1 MKKIFLFFASLTI
14 GSASMVSCTD
24 LSEET
29 YSVIPSDKFFN
40 DEEEFLMSAGRIYA
54 YLVRYTCYRCIWGT
68 ITDIDGRRRESAA
81 RGQSVGSMTAYG
93 ATCTPTRGRPDMRI

>member
-1 MKKIFLFFASLTI
+1 MIPNLMRKIFLFFASLTI

-40 DEEEFLMSAGRIYA
+40 DEEEF
-54 YLVRYTCYRCIWGT
+54 RYCFKEC
-68 ITDIDGRRRESAA
+68 
-81 RGQSVGSMTAYG
+81 V
-93 ATCTPTRGRPDMRI
+93 

>member
-1 MKKIFLFFASLTI
+1 MIPNLMKKIFLFFASLTI

-40 DEEEFLMSAGRIYA
+40 DEEEFLMSAGRIWFGIPVIA
-54 YLVRYTCYRCIWGT
+54 ASGERSPYRRT
-68 ITDIDGRRRESAA
+68 KA
-81 RGQSVGSMTAYG
+81 
-93 ATCTPTRGRPDMRI
+93 

>member
-1 MKKIFLFFASLTI
+1 MIPNLMRKIFLFFASLTI

-40 DEEEFLMSAGRIYA
+40 DEEEFLMSAEYIMAGIA
-54 YLVRYTCYRCIWGT
+54 EALTKGGAN
-68 ITDIDGRRRESAA
+68 DG
-81 RGQSVGSMTAYG
+81 
-93 ATCTPTRGRPDMRI
+93 I

>member
-1 MKKIFLFFASLTI
+1 MIPNLMKKIFLFFASLTI

-40 DEEEFLMSAGRIYA
+40 DEEEFLMSAGVSTPIWFGIPVIAASGERSP
-54 YLVRYTCYRCIWGT
+54 YRRT
-68 ITDIDGRRRESAA
+68 KA
-81 RGQSVGSMTAYG
+81 
-93 ATCTPTRGRPDMRI
+93 